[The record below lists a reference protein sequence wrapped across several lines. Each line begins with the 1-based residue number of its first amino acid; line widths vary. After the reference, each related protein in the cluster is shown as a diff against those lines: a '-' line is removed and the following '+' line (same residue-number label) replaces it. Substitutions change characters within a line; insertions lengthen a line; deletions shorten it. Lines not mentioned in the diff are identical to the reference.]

1 LEFANL
7 TPNIGQG
14 EIKMTTA
21 TAMSI
26 AGQAVE
32 NFPVSELTGFS
43 LVQLGYIEQADG
55 ATIQF
60 TLEFDGVCQVVM
72 AANAKDVV
80 GKIRGRLHKLR
91 LREIAAYIIREVA
104 FRYVLDRFGET
115 SVLVDTD
122 LFEKVVR
129 RLCPRTIKLNQL
141 EEYLRAIQMAA

>member
-1 LEFANL
+1 
-7 TPNIGQG
+7 
-14 EIKMTTA
+14 MTTA

-26 AGQAVE
+26 AGQTVE

-72 AANAKDVV
+72 AANAKDGV

-122 LFEKVVR
+122 LFEKAVR
-129 RLCPRTIKLNQL
+129 RLCPRTIKPNQL
-141 EEYLRAIQMAA
+141 EDYLRAIQMAA